1 MHMTTTHLSIKFG
14 HIFIQ
19 SGYIDIF
26 LSRVSILTRDINIA
40 NLSVCLSI
48 CPSVRPSVRYVPVLY
63 ENGLSYC
70 HSFFSQYGSPIILVL
85 QASNLC
91 HEIPTGSP
99 TAGALSTGGV

>member
-48 CPSVRPSVRYVPVLY
+48 CPSVHPSVTFRYCMKTAYRIVIVFFH
-63 ENGLSYC
+63 NTVAQ
-70 HSFFSQYGSPIILVL
+70 SF
-85 QASNLC
+85 
-91 HEIPTGSP
+91 
-99 TAGALSTGGV
+99 